1 MASCLFEFLGD
12 KSKLNLI
19 LKYKNQTFINNF
31 WIIQKY
37 VSTHPDTKSSI
48 PNYKYDAGDEIQV
61 KISNYVIR

>member
-1 MASCLFEFLGD
+1 MATSLFEFLVI
-12 KSKLNLI
+12 SQSLSPLI
-19 LKYKNQTFINNF
+19 LQLKNQTFNF

-61 KISNYVIR
+61 KISNYDIS